1 MPGMACSCAQPREK
15 SAEDKKH
22 LRGCLLGEMSRSSGQ
37 QMSVS
42 IFIFDLLFFILC
54 LLFVVVVLVVV
65 VVFLLLFRGCVLMAP
80 QLLHSM

>member
-22 LRGCLLGEMSRSSGQ
+22 LRGCLFGEMSRSSGQ

-42 IFIFDLLFFILC
+42 VLIFC

-65 VVFLLLFRGCVLMAP
+65 VVLLLLLFRGCVLMAP